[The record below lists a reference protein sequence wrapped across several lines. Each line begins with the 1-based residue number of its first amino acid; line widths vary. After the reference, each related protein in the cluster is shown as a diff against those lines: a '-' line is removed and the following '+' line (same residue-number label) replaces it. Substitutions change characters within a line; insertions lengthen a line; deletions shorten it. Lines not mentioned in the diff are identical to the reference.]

1 MRAKEFLH
9 EAEKSLTPPTINVG
23 DEVRVGKYK
32 NKRAEVKGFAKDE
45 NNQPVLK
52 TNKGDQKLFKP
63 RIAKLMDPV
72 TEARIGA
79 MPEHEARAL
88 PATYAIPK
96 LPNQDP
102 YRQYRFGVALAAAKG
117 KAARAKEGAP
127 PFCPA
132 TTWGENEIIVSYDPN
147 IDEWIDDAL
156 VMVGLK
162 PTDKVMISTRA
173 SEEPADT
180 ETTSPVRAF
189 KGYPR

>member
-1 MRAKEFLH
+1 
-9 EAEKSLTPPTINVG
+9 
-23 DEVRVGKYK
+23 
-32 NKRAEVKGFAKDE
+32 
-45 NNQPVLK
+45 
-52 TNKGDQKLFKP
+52 
-63 RIAKLMDPV
+63 MDPV
-72 TEARIGA
+72 TEAQISR
-79 MPEHEARAL
+79 MPEHEAKAL

-127 PFCPA
+127 PFSPA
-132 TTWGENEIIVSYDPN
+132 STWGENEIVVSYDPN

-180 ETTSPVRAF
+180 DTVSPVQAF
-189 KGYPR
+189 KGYPRR

>member
-1 MRAKEFLH
+1 MRAKDFLS
-9 EAEKSLTPPTINVG
+9 ETEKSLTPPTINVG

-32 NKRAEVKGFAKDE
+32 NKRAEVKGFTKDE

-63 RIAKLMDPV
+63 RLAKLMDPV
-72 TEARIGA
+72 NEARIGG
-79 MPEHEARAL
+79 MLDNDARAL

-102 YRQYRFGVALAAAKG
+102 YKQYRFGVALAAAKG
-117 KAARAKEGAP
+117 AKQREKEGAP
-127 PFCPA
+127 PFSPA

-147 IDEWIDDAL
+147 IEEWIDDAL

-162 PTDKVMISTRA
+162 PTDKVMISTRT
-173 SEEPADT
+173 SEESADT
-180 ETTSPVRAF
+180 GIVSPVKGFA
-189 KGYPR
+189 GYPR